1 MRYAIG
7 IAVPLLVAV
16 LMLAATPAVAERSV
30 TVGILAFE
38 PEDMARERWEPLI
51 EHLDAQLKDVTVDA
65 VIADYSAL
73 EENLRNNRLDFLLTN
88 PSHYIRI
95 RSDSHLSGA
104 LATLVPL
111 HEGTPVRGFG
121 GVAFTRAE
129 NDHIRDWDDV
139 PGQRIAAVL
148 QDSLGGYQAQAREL
162 RELGATPRDEDI
174 EFTGMPHD
182 RVVERVLDGEA
193 DVGFVRIGILER
205 LLETGQIEPEEL
217 RVIGRQDMVDFP
229 LALST
234 RVYPEWPFVALEQVP
249 RDLSHRMLIALLELD
264 GHPGPAQAAGI
275 DGFTVPMDYEPVEE
289 LARELRLPPYDATP
303 ELTVQEF
310 LETYGRQVTLVLV
323 VASLMLV
330 LILGL
335 VLVNRRLT
343 TVRRELED
351 KAAALERSE
360 THARALMRALPDSL
374 FRMDRDGTFI
384 ECEAVSEEM
393 LLMPPEEFLGRRL
406 DELFPPA
413 YAEPGTR
420 AIREALNSGEVR
432 DFEYDTT
439 ALGMPGPFEARVV
452 PLNDREVLMIVRDV
466 SQRFAM
472 EAARSEE
479 RRFRENLLASLGVGV
494 FGIDREGRFT
504 FINPTGCRLLGFA
517 DQNEALGRDSH
528 QTAHHSHPDGSHYPA
543 EECPIH
549 GVLVSGEMVEGW
561 EDHFWRQDGEAFPVL
576 VYASPMRDD
585 AGELS
590 GVVVSFQDISI
601 RKAMERALADSEARF
616 RLAQEAARFG
626 IWEWDLAED
635 RIHWDAQCWRMLG
648 EDPAEGRLLAYEDWR
663 NRIHRE
669 DLVQAEAEVQRQLAE
684 GGKFSIEFRY
694 RLADGGWLW
703 TLGRGQV
710 IGWSA
715 QGEPRRMTGIH
726 VDIQRLKGTEAELR
740 QRENELAEA
749 QRIAHMGNWISD
761 FRSGEIRWSEEVY
774 RIFGLDHDQWGAT
787 EAAFMERVHPD
798 DRDTVRAAIDASV
811 SGPGVP
817 YQVEHRILRPD
828 GEVRTVYQQG
838 EVEFDDEGTPLWML
852 GTVFDI
858 TERKAT
864 EEALARRQA
873 ADRATSDIATRLV
886 TRRDVDRATEE
897 SLAVLGELLG
907 ASRSAVLLLRRDGS
921 LMDNTHE
928 WAAPGIRRKKDE
940 LQAMNLDELPAWRQR
955 MEQGQLMQ
963 MPGDAHPGE
972 SSSAEHELMWA
983 LGVQAM
989 MAAPLQAAGE
999 PVGLLGVADVHGTAS
1014 WGPEDAETLRH
1025 VADLLGNVLERH
1037 RVQQAL
1043 EGLNLELRRSN
1054 EELEQFAYGV
1064 SHDLRQPLRMVS
1076 SYLQLLERS
1085 LGERL
1090 DADQQRFLGY
1100 ATEGARRM
1108 DRMIVGLLEYSRV
1121 GRKTDPMAPLD
1132 TREVLDT
1139 ALAFLQPAVTETS
1152 ARIDVEGDWP
1162 RLVASQDE
1170 LVRLLQNLIDNALK
1184 YVPGDTR
1191 PEVRIDGRIDG
1202 DHWEV
1207 RVRDNGV
1214 GIPQDQEDRLFRVFS
1229 RLHGHGEY
1237 EGSGIGLALCR
1248 RIVEHHGGRI
1258 GAESDGPGH
1267 GSTFWFRIPRRTP
1280 EDERTE
1286 DNAGA

>member
-7 IAVPLLVAV
+7 IAAPLLVAL

-205 LLETGQIEPEEL
+205 LKEAGQLEPEEL

-264 GHPGPAQAAGI
+264 GHPAPAQAAGI

-289 LARELRLPPYDATP
+289 LARELRLPPYDASP
-303 ELTVQEF
+303 ELTLREF
-310 LETYGRQVTLVLV
+310 IQVYGQQVTLTLAVG
-323 VASLMLV
+323 SLMLA

-360 THARALMRALPDSL
+360 AHARALMRALPDSL

-439 ALGMPGPFEARVV
+439 ALGMPGHFEARVV

-479 RRFRENLLASLGVGV
+479 RRFRENLLASLGEGV

-517 DQNEALGRDSH
+517 DQTEALGRDSH
-528 QTAHHSHPDGSHYPA
+528 TTTHHSHPDGSLYPA
-543 EECPIH
+543 QECPIH
-549 GVLVSGEMVEGW
+549 GVLVSGETVEAW

-585 AGELS
+585 TGELT
-590 GVVVSFQDISI
+590 GVVVSFQDISV

-663 NRIHRE
+663 QRLHPE
-669 DLVQAEAEVQRQLAE
+669 DLPEAEAQVQRQLTE

-703 TLGRGQV
+703 TLGRGRV
-710 IGWSA
+710 IEWGA

-726 VDIQRLKGTEAELR
+726 VDIQRLKEVEAELR

-817 YQVEHRILRPD
+817 YRVEHRILRPD
-828 GEVRTVYQQG
+828 GEIRTVYQQG

-852 GTVFDI
+852 GTVLDI

-886 TRRDVDRATEE
+886 TRRDVDRAIEE
-897 SLAVLGELLG
+897 SLEVLGELLG
-907 ASRSAVLLLRRDGS
+907 ASRSWVFLFREDRGIL
-921 LMDNTHE
+921 DNTHE
-928 WAAPGIRRKKDE
+928 WAAPGVPHRKQE
-940 LQAMNLDELPAWRQR
+940 LQGLALADFPDWQR
-955 MEQGQLMQ
+955 RM
-963 MPGDAHPGE
+963 AHERLIHIPDVETLGE
-972 SSSAEHELMWA
+972 AADREREWLRG
-983 LGVQAM
+983 LGVHAL
-989 MAAPLQAAGE
+989 MAAPLLAAGE
-999 PVGLLGVADVHGTAS
+999 PQGLLGVVDVHGTAS

-1121 GRKTDPMAPLD
+1121 GRKTDPMAPVD
-1132 TREVLDT
+1132 TREALET

-1191 PEVRIDGRIDG
+1191 PEVLIDGRIDG

-1258 GAESDGPGH
+1258 GAESDGPGL

-1280 EDERTE
+1280 ENERTE

>member
-1 MRYAIG
+1 MRDAIG

-16 LMLAATPAVAERSV
+16 LMLAATPAVAEHHV

-38 PEDMARERWEPLI
+38 PEDLARERWGPLI
-51 EHLDAQLKDVTVDA
+51 EHLDAELEDVTVDG
-65 VIADYSAL
+65 VIADYSVL
-73 EENLRNNRLDFLLTN
+73 EEKLRNNRLDFLLTN

-111 HEGTPVRGFG
+111 HDGTPVSGFG
-121 GVAFTRAE
+121 GVAFTRAD
-129 NDHIRDWDDV
+129 NDHIRDWEDI
-139 PGQRIAAVL
+139 PGKRITAVL

-162 RELGATPRDEDI
+162 RERGTRPSDADI

-182 RVVERVLDGEA
+182 RVVDRVLDGGT

-205 LLETGQIEPEEL
+205 LQEDGRVAPEEI
-217 RVIGRQDMVDFP
+217 RIIGRQEMADFP

-234 RVYPEWPFVALEQVP
+234 RLYPEWPFIALEQVP
-249 RDLSHRMLIALLELD
+249 HELSHRVLIALLELD
-264 GHPGPAQAAGI
+264 GESDPARSAGI

-289 LARELRLPPYDATP
+289 LARELRLPPYDASP
-303 ELTVQEF
+303 QLTLREF
-310 LETYGRQVTLVLV
+310 LETYGREVTL
-323 VASLMLV
+323 MLGV
-330 LILGL
+330 GSVMLALILGL
-335 VLVNRRLT
+335 VLVNRRLAT
-343 TVRRELED
+343 LRKELEE
-351 KAAALERSE
+351 KAAALSRNEA
-360 THARALMRALPDSL
+360 HARALMRALPDSL
-374 FRMDRDGTFI
+374 FRMGRDGTFI
-384 ECEAVSEEM
+384 ECESASEEM
-393 LLMPPEEFLGRRL
+393 LLMPPEEFLGRQL

-413 YAEPGTR
+413 YAEQGTR
-420 AIREALNSGEVR
+420 AIHEALASGDVR
-432 DFEYDTT
+432 DFEYDT
-439 ALGMPGPFEARVV
+439 APLGKPGHFEARVV
-452 PLNDREVLMIVRDV
+452 PLNEDEVLMIVRDV
-466 SQRFAM
+466 SQRSAI
-472 EAARSEE
+472 EATRNQE
-479 RRFRENLLASLGVGV
+479 RRFRENLLASLGEGV
-494 FGIDREGRFT
+494 FGIDRDGRFT
-504 FINPTGCRLLGFA
+504 FVNPTGCRLLGFA

-549 GVLVSGEMVEGW
+549 GVLVSGETVEAW

-585 AGELS
+585 AGELT
-590 GVVVSFQDISI
+590 GVVVSFQDISV

-626 IWEWDLAED
+626 IWEWNLPDD
-635 RIHWDAQCWRMLG
+635 RIHWDDQCWRMLG
-648 EDPAEGRLLAYEDWR
+648 EDPAQGRLLSFEDWR
-663 NRIHRE
+663 QRLHPE
-669 DLVQAEAEVQRQLAE
+669 DLPQAEAEVQHQLAE
-684 GGKFSIEFRY
+684 GSKFSIEFRY

-703 TLGRGQV
+703 TLGRGRV
-710 IGWSA
+710 VEWGPE
-715 QGEPRRMTGIH
+715 GEPRRMMGIH
-726 VDIQRLKGTEAELR
+726 VDIQRLKEVEAELR

-761 FRSGEIRWSEEVY
+761 FRSGVIRWSEEVY
-774 RIFGLDHDQWGAT
+774 RIFGLDHDQWGGT
-787 EAAFMERVHPD
+787 EADFMERVHPD
-798 DRDTVRAAIDASV
+798 DRERVRAAIDASV
-811 SGPGVP
+811 SGPGAP
-817 YQVEHRILRPD
+817 YRVEHRILRPD

-838 EVEFDDEGTPLWML
+838 EVEFDDVGNPLRML
-852 GTVFDI
+852 GTILDI

-864 EEALARRQA
+864 EEALGRRQA

-886 TRRDVDRATEE
+886 TRRDVDRAIEE
-897 SLAVLGELLG
+897 SLEALGELLG
-907 ASRSAVLLLRRDGS
+907 ASRSWVFLFREDRGVL
-921 LMDNTHE
+921 DNTHE
-928 WAAPGIRRKKDE
+928 WAAPGVPRRQQE
-940 LQAMNLDELPAWRQR
+940 LQGLVLADFPEWQQR
-955 MEQGQLMQ
+955 M
-963 MPGDAHPGE
+963 AHERLIHIPDVD
-972 SSSAEHELMWA
+972 A
-983 LGVQAM
+983 LGEGADREREWLRGLGVDAL
-989 MAAPLQAAGE
+989 MAAPLLAAGE
-999 PVGLLGVADVHGTAS
+999 PLGLLGVVDVHGTTV

-1132 TREVLDT
+1132 ARDALDT
-1139 ALAFLQPAVTETS
+1139 ALAFLQPAVSETS

-1191 PEVRIDGRIDG
+1191 PEILVGGHIDG
-1202 DHWEV
+1202 DHWVV
-1207 RVRDNGV
+1207 RVHDNGV
-1214 GIPQDQEDRLFRVFS
+1214 GIPQDQKDRLFRVFS

-1248 RIVEHHGGRI
+1248 RIVEHHGGSI
-1258 GAESDGPGH
+1258 GVDSGGAGH
-1267 GSTFWFRIPRRTP
+1267 GSTFWFRIPFRTP
-1280 EDERTE
+1280 DDERTE
-1286 DNAGA
+1286 NNAD